1 MEKGSREPECPIAL
15 GDHYD
20 VLEEVLK
27 HLDAR
32 SLCVA
37 ACVCRQW
44 RLICTH
50 DSTWENLC
58 NRLAPAAA
66 TVSALT
72 TTRIRSVVVA
82 MGGFRRL
89 YLVGIRP
96 LFERLR
102 PLPQHRPGAAKWTRE
117 QEQLSLSLFSIDCYE
132 RLGTESGESS
142 SSSPPMSFTFL
153 CKPQCES
160 GGICRAGSSL
170 A

>member
-1 MEKGSREPECPIAL
+1 MEKKGGKQSECPIAL

-32 SLCVA
+32 SLCIA
-37 ACVCRQW
+37 ACVCKQW
-44 RLICTH
+44 RLICNH
-50 DSTWENLC
+50 DSTWEHLC

-66 TVSALT
+66 TTVSVFT
-72 TTRIRSVVVA
+72 TNQIRSVVVA

-89 YLVGIRP
+89 YLMCIRP

-102 PLPQHRPGAAKWTRE
+102 PPPGRSPGAGKWTRE

-132 RLGTESGESS
+132 RLGSELGESG
-142 SSSPPMSFTFL
+142 SSSPSLSLRFL
-153 CKPQCES
+153 CKLQCES
-160 GGICRAGSSL
+160 GGIC
-170 A
+170 